1 MMRVLH
7 RNLKRGP
14 IAQGAAIV
22 LLWGLLMVLTVSVW
36 HGLGT
41 LPS

>member
-7 RNLKRGP
+7 RNLMRGH
-14 IAQGAAIV
+14 IAERAAIV
-22 LLWGLLMVLTVSVW
+22 LFWGLLMVLTVSVW

>member
-1 MMRVLH
+1 MRGH
-7 RNLKRGP
+7 

-22 LLWGLLMVLTVSVW
+22 LFWGLLMVLTVSVW

>member
-7 RNLKRGP
+7 RDLMRGP
-14 IAQGAAIV
+14 IAEGAAIV
-22 LLWGLLMVLTVSVW
+22 LFWGLLTVLTVAVW